1 MKIIESQNLEIQHI
15 TQRIHELEQTNH
27 ELNNHI
33 QQMDSNYKKQ
43 MVSMEEMISNQIA
56 DIRYQKETISREL
69 KETVLKYESVIDGL

>member
-33 QQMDSNYKKQ
+33 Q
-43 MVSMEEMISNQIA
+43 
-56 DIRYQKETISREL
+56 
-69 KETVLKYESVIDGL
+69 